1 MKKENLKEDNKS
13 TMKIDDYYQV
23 NTSTTLPTN
32 SDDKYNVGDIDICNA
47 NSTTDL
53 TGLMYR
59 PPMNQYETESY
70 HDIYTFG
77 PPDTKD
83 SDTKA

>member
-1 MKKENLKEDNKS
+1 MIEKDKVLN
-13 TMKIDDYYQV
+13 KIDHYYQV
-23 NTSTTLPTN
+23 DTSTTIPVN
-32 SDDKYNVGDIDICNA
+32 PDDKYNVDDIDICNA
-47 NSTTDL
+47 SSTTDL

-77 PPDTKD
+77 PPDTK
-83 SDTKA
+83 A